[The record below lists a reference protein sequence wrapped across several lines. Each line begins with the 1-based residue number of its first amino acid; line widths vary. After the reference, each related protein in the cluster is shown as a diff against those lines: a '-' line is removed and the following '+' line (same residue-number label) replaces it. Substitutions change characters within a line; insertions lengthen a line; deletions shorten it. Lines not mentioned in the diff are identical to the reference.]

1 MLQQLLD
8 LDVKNKQILLRI
20 DLNLPIKNGK
30 ITDNT
35 RIIRSLPTIQYLT
48 ENQAKTIIISHCG
61 RPQGTFDRNKSIA
74 IMADELQKHVGQE
87 VKFCSESIGEKPLKA
102 AATLLPGEILVLE
115 NLRFHKG
122 EEDCDEEFTK
132 ELAKLGEIYI
142 NDTFSCSHR
151 KHASI
156 FGLPKIMKSAAGF
169 SLIDELENMEK
180 LLSNPKQPFTAI
192 IGGSKI
198 SSKTALLSA
207 LVDKVDNL
215 VIGGAMANT
224 FLAAKGYNMGKSLFE
239 TSYIENTKD
248 ILAKA
253 KSLGKKIILPSDL
266 VVAKNNKENVVC
278 RIVPI
283 DKIANDDMVLDIGP
297 NSTEYIS
304 FIIKNSNSLVWN
316 GPMGA
321 FENPLFNGSTQ
332 HLARVISS
340 QTLYYDL
347 LSVVGGGDTISA
359 IKLAG
364 LGGQFSY
371 ISTGGGA
378 FLEWLECR
386 ILPGIEALQNA
397 YCKY

>member
-1 MLQQLLD
+1 MLQKLLD
-8 LDVKNKQILLRI
+8 LDVTNKRVLLRI
-20 DLNLPIKNGK
+20 DLNLPVKNGK
-30 ITDNT
+30 ITDST
-35 RIIRSLPTIQYLT
+35 RITRSLPTIKHLVQK
-48 ENQAKTIIISHCG
+48 QAKTIIISHCG
-61 RPQGTFDRNKSIA
+61 RPQGIFDRNKSMA
-74 IMADELQKHVGQE
+74 IMADELQKHARQE
-87 VKFCSESIGEKPLKA
+87 VKFCSESIGEKALKA
-102 AATLLPGEILVLE
+102 VATLLPGEILVLE

-156 FGLPKIMKSAAGF
+156 FGLPEIMESGAGF
-169 SLIDELENMEK
+169 SLVSELDNMQK
-180 LLSNPKQPFTAI
+180 LLSDPVPPFTAI

-198 SSKTALLSA
+198 SSKTNLLSA

-224 FLAAKGYNMGKSLFE
+224 FLVAKGYNMGKSLVE
-239 TSYIENTKD
+239 ESYIENTKR
-248 ILAKA
+248 ILDKA
-253 KSLGKKIILPSDL
+253 EKLRKKIILPSDL
-266 VVAKNNKENVVC
+266 VVAENNKENALC
-278 RIVPI
+278 KIVPI
-283 DKIANDDMVLDIGP
+283 DKIANNEVALDIGP

-304 FIIKNSNSLVWN
+304 SIIKNSNSLVWN

-321 FENPLFNGSTQ
+321 FENPLFNCSTQ

-340 QTLYYDL
+340 QTLNCNL
-347 LSVVGGGDTISA
+347 LSVVGGGDTIFA

-364 LGGQFSY
+364 LSGQFSY
-371 ISTGGGA
+371 VSTGGGA
-378 FLEWLECR
+378 FLEWLER
-386 ILPGIEALQNA
+386 RSLPGIEALQNA